1 MTVFKPISRPAVK
14 ITREIIRHPEAS
26 MRCMR
31 LRLAAFRGSLH
42 RHGHCELTWIERGRG
57 LRWVGDRVE
66 PFGDGDLV
74 LLGAELPHV
83 WLSSGPAAQGRCEAT
98 VLQFPQDWCAQAAWP
113 ELSGLG
119 GVLARAARGLAVEG
133 PTRER
138 LQPLLARMPTADP
151 PRRVA
156 LLIELLAA
164 LAEAPT
170 DTLRPLSRQGPAPGA
185 DATHAARRDRLTR
198 LLDWIQRHLADELHV
213 ADAAAIVGIS
223 PAAFGRF
230 FRREL
235 GCGFTQFVND
245 ARCSWAALR
254 LLDSDEPVA
263 AIAQECG
270 FPTLSHFGQQF
281 RRRRG
286 CSPRDYRRLGAALPP
301 PSPVHRS
308 P

>member
-1 MTVFKPISRPAVK
+1 
-14 ITREIIRHPEAS
+14 

-31 LRLAAFRGSLH
+31 LRLSAFRGGLH

-74 LLGAELPHV
+74 LLGAELPHL
-83 WLSSGPAAQGRCEAT
+83 WLSAGPAPQGRYEAT

-113 ELSGLG
+113 ELAGLA
-119 GVLARAARGLAVEG
+119 GVLARASRGLAVEG
-133 PTRER
+133 PTRGQV
-138 LQPLLARMPTADP
+138 QPLLARMPTADA

-156 LLIELLAA
+156 LLIELLAV
-164 LAEAPT
+164 LAAAPA
-170 DTLRPLSRQGPAPGA
+170 DTLRPLSRHVPVPGS
-185 DATHAARRDRLTR
+185 DALHAARRDRLTR
-198 LLDWIQRHLADELHV
+198 LLDWIQRHLAEELHV

-235 GCGFTQFVND
+235 GCGFTEFVND

-263 AIAQECG
+263 AIALDCG

-281 RRRRG
+281 RRRHG
-286 CSPRDYRRLGAALPP
+286 CSPRDYRRQGSPAQRPLPSIGDP
-301 PSPVHRS
+301 P
-308 P
+308 

>member
-1 MTVFKPISRPAVK
+1 MK
-14 ITREIIRHPEAS
+14 IAREIIRHPEAS

-31 LRLAAFRGSLH
+31 LRLPAFRGSLH

-83 WLSSGPAAQGRCEAT
+83 WLSAGPAAQGRHEAT

-113 ELSGLG
+113 ELAGLA

-133 PTRER
+133 ATRAQV
-138 LQPLLARMPTADP
+138 QPLLARMPSADA

-156 LLIELLAA
+156 LLIELLAV
-164 LAEAPT
+164 LAEAPAHA
-170 DTLRPLSRQGPAPGA
+170 LRPLSRHAPVAGS
-185 DATHAARRDRLTR
+185 DAVHAARRDRLTR
-198 LLDWIQRHLADELHV
+198 LLDWIQRHLGDELRV

-235 GCGFTQFVND
+235 GCGFTEFVND
-245 ARCSWAALR
+245 ARCSWAAQR
-254 LLDSDEPVA
+254 LLECDEPVA
-263 AIAQECG
+263 AIALDCG

-281 RRRRG
+281 RRRHG
-286 CSPRDYRRLGAALPP
+286 CSPRDYRRHGPLAQRP
-301 PSPVHRS
+301 PSPIRG
-308 P
+308 PR